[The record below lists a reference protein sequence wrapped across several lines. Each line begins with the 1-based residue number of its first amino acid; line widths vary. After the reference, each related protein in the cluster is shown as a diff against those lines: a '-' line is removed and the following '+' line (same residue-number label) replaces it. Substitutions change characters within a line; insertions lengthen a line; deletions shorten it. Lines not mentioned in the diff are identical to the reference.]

1 MAPRTR
7 HLDRIST
14 AMVMANG
21 LATPYRR
28 WGSGRTV
35 LLLGTSEATAVA
47 LGDSFRVILPE
58 LPLGFSALAAAE
70 WLGGVYEGLGITEA
84 AIVAT
89 PVLAAAAWQL
99 RQEAPERVKGIFIV
113 DISTPNAAGL
123 REAVRR
129 SFS

>member
-1 MAPRTR
+1 MRVS
-7 HLDRIST
+7 I

-47 LGDSFRVILPE
+47 LGGAFRVIVPE
-58 LPLGFSALAAAE
+58 LPLGFSEPAAAD
-70 WLGGVYEGLGITEA
+70 WLGGIYEGLGITQA
-84 AIVAT
+84 AIVTTYA
-89 PVLAAAAWQL
+89 LARAAGQL
-99 RQEAPERVKGIFIV
+99 QHEVPERVTGIFIV
-113 DISTPNAAGL
+113 DISTPDVTGL
-123 REAVRR
+123 RTAVQR